1 MPAASRLPK
10 HLPLLCLALTRIIG
24 WGSTYYAPSV
34 LVGTVDPALGL
45 SAPVIFGGITVLL
58 IVGAFLGPWI
68 GQRIDRNGTRG
79 MMCLGAAIIAV
90 GLTLTAAAQGPISYL
105 ASWIVIGIGHA
116 MSLGNTGNV
125 TIAQLTGRHARRV
138 IGLMMLA
145 TGLASSVFWPLAA
158 ALCEAYGWRIAWL
171 AFAAMQILIVI
182 PIYASIPRYRK
193 PLREAE
199 QAQAGADVAD
209 GTERGTA
216 PQEARKKIFWLVAL
230 IFSASGLVSW
240 GLPLILIP
248 LIERGGLD
256 HATAVWVASLS
267 GPATLLARAIDA
279 VAGERY
285 PVERVALVGLAMGPL
300 ACLVLAFGPRG
311 IATPTIAVVA
321 FASAMGV
328 ISVARATLP
337 LMLFGRNGYGALL
350 GNLNLPQNL
359 TFAAA
364 PLLFAVMMENLG
376 STPTLVISAG
386 IQLIGFVALLALI
399 RLLAAPARMAAPAR

>member
-10 HLPLLCLALTRIIG
+10 HVPLLGGLALTRIIG

-34 LVGTVDPALGL
+34 LVGSVEPELGL

-58 IVGAFLGPWI
+58 IVGAFLGPSI
-68 GQRIDRNGTRG
+68 GRQIDRNGTRG
-79 MMCLGAAIIAV
+79 MMCLGAGVVAL
-90 GLTLTAAAQGPISYL
+90 GLALTAAAQGPLSYL
-105 ASWIVIGIGHA
+105 ASWIVIGLGHA

-171 AFAAMQILIVI
+171 AFAAMQIFIVI
-182 PIYASIPRYRK
+182 PIYAAIPRYRK

-199 QAQAGADVAD
+199 AADASEE
-209 GTERGTA
+209 TELGSA
-216 PQEARKKIFWLVAL
+216 PQESRRTIFWLVAL

-240 GLPLILIP
+240 GLPLILIA

-256 HATAVWVASLS
+256 HGTAVWVASLS

-279 VAGERY
+279 VAGESF
-285 PVERVALVGLAMGPL
+285 PVERVALFGLALGPL
-300 ACLVLAFGPRG
+300 ACLVMAYGPQG
-311 IATPTIAVVA
+311 IATPVVGVVT
-321 FASAMGV
+321 FAGAMGV

-337 LMLFGRNGYGALL
+337 LMLFGRNGYGAML

-364 PLLFAVMMENLG
+364 PLLFAVMMERLG
-376 STPTLVISAG
+376 STSTLVISAA
-386 IQLIGFVALLALI
+386 IQMVGFVALLALI
-399 RLLAAPARMAAPAR
+399 RLLAAPARRAAPAE